1 MMNMN
6 NKTLSGYPLIINYLG
21 VFAVLVGI
29 ILLLPLAT
37 VIFYPEEVQYID
49 EFLIPSSS
57 SIIIGLIIV
66 FIFRKHEK
74 GRLERSQDAILVV
87 GIWILA
93 IIVSAIP
100 FMLTG
105 IYNFTQAIFE
115 STSGYSTTGLTVV
128 DVTQTPHI
136 YLLYRSLLQFF
147 GGVGLV
153 LVLTSA
159 ISDKFG
165 MRLYSAEGHSD
176 KLVPNL
182 IKSGRIILTIY
193 MGYIIVGMLVYIGFD
208 MTPFDALNHSICA
221 LATGGFSTQAGSI
234 GSYNSVGIEVTT
246 IVLMILGGTNFF
258 VHLYLLSGR
267 LKNVFQHVEIKLLG
281 LLLLIFPP
289 FLTIELMNTKG
300 IGFGESLR
308 ISSFQFVSAI
318 TGTGY
323 QTVPAFDLVT
333 LTPTFLSVM
342 IIAMV
347 LGAGM
352 GSTAG
357 GMKQYRVAL
366 AFKSIWWNIKEQL
379 SHHKTIRTRFISRL
393 GTRTIVSKEEI
404 VQNHS
409 FLMVYILTLILGTLV
424 FTVYGYNITDSL
436 FEFASALGTVGL
448 SVGIT
453 GYNAPS
459 LILWTSTVGMFLGRL
474 EFYVIF
480 VAIARIVNDMKPK
493 NTKPKKTAKAI

>member
-1 MMNMN
+1 MN
-6 NKTLSGYPLIINYLG
+6 KKIISGYPLIINYLG
-21 VFAVLVGI
+21 IFSVLVGM
-29 ILLLPLAT
+29 ILLLPLS
-37 VIFYPEEVQYID
+37 VLPFYPEEVEYIG
-49 EFLIPSSS
+49 EFLIPALS
-57 SIIIGLIIV
+57 SIAVGIIIILA
-66 FIFRKHEK
+66 FKGREK

-87 GIWILA
+87 FIWILA
-93 IIVSAIP
+93 ITLSAIP
-100 FMLTG
+100 FVLTG
-105 IYNFTQAIFE
+105 KFNFTQAIFE

-128 DVTQTPHI
+128 DVTVTPHI

-165 MRLYSAEGHSD
+165 MRLYSAEGHND

-182 IKSGRIILTIY
+182 IRSGRIILSIY
-193 MGYIIVGMLVYIGFD
+193 VGYIIVGMFVYMLFG
-208 MTPFDALNHSICA
+208 MPTFDALNHSISA

-234 GSYNSVGIEVTT
+234 GTYNSVGIEVTT
-246 IVLMILGGTNFF
+246 IILMLLGGTNFF

-267 LKNVFQHVEIKLLG
+267 LKNVIAHVEIKLLG
-281 LLLLIFPP
+281 ILLLV
-289 FLTIELMNTKG
+289 FLPLLTFELMASNNLA
-300 IGFGESLR
+300 FGESLR

-323 QTVPAFDLVT
+323 QTVASFDSVL

-379 SHHKTIRTRFISRL
+379 SHRKTIRTRFISKI
-393 GTRTIVSKEEI
+393 GTRTIVSKDE
-404 VQNHS
+404 VAQNHA
-409 FLMVYILTLILGTLV
+409 FLMVYMLALILGTLI
-424 FTVYGYNITDSL
+424 FTLYGYNITDSL

-453 GYNAPS
+453 GFSAPS
-459 LILWTSTVGMFLGRL
+459 AILWTSTIGMFLGRL

-480 VAIARIVNDMKPK
+480 VAIARIGSDLKPTNK
-493 NTKPKKTAKAI
+493 KPKKTVKAS